1 MACSLPRTV
10 RKEGVRNPA
19 PIWIKSGGK
28 RAQIWGSV
36 YHRCQICA
44 SGLPLVRDGP
54 IRLGTRTSTT
64 DSLERACNASCFA
77 Q

>member
-10 RKEGVRNPA
+10 REEGMRNLA
-19 PIWIKSGGK
+19 LNWIESGGK
-28 RAQIWGSV
+28 HAQIRASV

-44 SGLPLVRDGP
+44 FGLPLVRSSP
-54 IRLGTRTSTT
+54 TRLGTRTSTT
-64 DSLERACNASCFA
+64 GSLERACNVSCLA